1 MFLLKR
7 GAMNFKFAAM
17 AILGLAGIGA
27 FYSALRAQTQTTSTV
42 WDGVYT
48 ADQAKRGDANFHQ
61 ECSNCHGDNLEG
73 LDEAP
78 ALSGGGFL
86 ANWSG
91 LTVGDLF
98 DRIRTTMPADRPG
111 HLTRAQNADIIA
123 YILQVNQFPAGN
135 TELSQQSEALKQI
148 RIEATKK

>member
-1 MFLLKR
+1 MNLKL
-7 GAMNFKFAAM
+7 ALT
-17 AILGLAGIGA
+17 AILGLAGMGA
-27 FYSALRAQTQTTSTV
+27 FYSALRAQTTSTV
-42 WDGVYT
+42 WDGVYS
-48 ADQAKRGDANFHQ
+48 ADQAKRGDTAYHQ

-98 DRIRTTMPADRPG
+98 DRVRTTMPADRPG
-111 HLTRAQNADIIA
+111 HLTRAQTSDIIS

-135 TELSQQSEALKQI
+135 AELSQQSEALKQI

>member
-1 MFLLKR
+1 MNLKL
-7 GAMNFKFAAM
+7 ALI
-17 AILGLAGIGA
+17 AILGLGGIGA
-27 FYSALRAQTQTTSTV
+27 FYSALRAQTTSTV

-48 ADQAKRGDANFHQ
+48 ADQAKRGDAAFHQ

-111 HLTRAQNADIIA
+111 HLSRAQNADIIS

>member
-1 MFLLKR
+1 
-7 GAMNFKFAAM
+7 MNLKFAVM
-17 AILGLAGIGA
+17 AVLGLAGFGA
-27 FYSALRAQTQTTSTV
+27 FYSALHAQTASTV

-48 ADQAKRGDANFHQ
+48 ADQAKRGDTAYHQ

-98 DRIRTTMPADRPG
+98 DRVRTTMPADRPG
-111 HLTRAQNADIIA
+111 HLSRAQTADIIS
-123 YILQVNQFPAGN
+123 YVLQVNQFPAGN
-135 TELSQQSEALKQI
+135 AELSQQSEALKQI